1 MIYCPNC
8 LAALND
14 SDTICP
20 TCKAKVGRDNVS
32 DELNGNQEGNLKTS
46 ADCLDETRLVDDYP
60 LVDLPGKQGRAE
72 DHPIPDNGQVPWSI
86 APNPTTDDTISPS
99 FPGQQGGIRAVQ
111 DKQAASWQSGNRQQ
125 ETKGPARGSLRDDAP
140 VIVAII
146 IALIIIAIVGFT
158 FFTQEDEPNQAGEN
172 TTALETNEQ
181 AGDRKNPSTSHSND
195 SDDEGMSTTTT
206 G

>member
-8 LAALND
+8 LTALND

-20 TCKAKVGRDNVS
+20 VCKTKVGDGNVP
-32 DELNGNQEGNLKTS
+32 DAL
-46 ADCLDETRLVDDYP
+46 ADTLEKNAAERLDETRLVDDYP
-60 LVDLPGKQGRAE
+60 LVDFPGSQGRAE
-72 DHPIPDNGQVPWSI
+72 DHPIPDNGQIPWSI
-86 APNPTTDDTISPS
+86 APNPTTDDTIPPR
-99 FPGQQGGIRAVQ
+99 FPGQRGGIQVVQ

-125 ETKGPARGSLRDDAP
+125 ETKEPARGSLKDDAP
-140 VIVAII
+140 II
-146 IALIIIAIVGFT
+146 IAIVVALIIIAIAGFV
-158 FFTQEDEPNQAGEN
+158 FFTQEDEPDQAGEN

-181 AGDRKNPSTSHSND
+181 AGDRKNSSTSRSND